1 MLEPERT
8 EGGQFTKRPTLVL
21 HPCSEPSLEDGFQ
34 FLLTGGF
41 GARYPVEK
49 NDDWQGWSPLG
60 RVTNVFGTAQFN
72 DATATNQAR
81 RVYRAMVVP

>member
-1 MLEPERT
+1 M

-21 HPCSEPSLEDGFQ
+21 QPCSEPSLEDGFQ

-41 GARYPVEK
+41 GACYQVEK

-60 RVTNVFGTAQFN
+60 TLTNVFGTAQFN

-81 RVYRAMVVP
+81 RAYRAVVVP